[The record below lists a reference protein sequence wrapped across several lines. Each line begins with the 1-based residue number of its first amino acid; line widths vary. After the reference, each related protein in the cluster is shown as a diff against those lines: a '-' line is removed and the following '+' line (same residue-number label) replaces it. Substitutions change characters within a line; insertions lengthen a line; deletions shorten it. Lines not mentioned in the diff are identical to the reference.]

1 MCTALNGGERGDEVN
16 AIIPIGNHEIS
27 VKIYNG
33 QRVVTFKDID
43 MVHERPEG
51 TARKRFADNRERFI
65 EGTDYFVVTPKILEE
80 SQKSEKRT
88 SGIYEVNPRGTAFIT
103 ESGYLMLV
111 KSFTDDLAWDVQRKL
126 VGSYFRVKEAVN
138 TELSPQ
144 LQMLQGILNQM
155 VQKELADKE
164 RDRQIAEVKE
174 TAQKAVETAERMKD
188 ELTSPFDNWRDD
200 INKKVRKIS
209 NESQKP
215 YQQLFTEMYSDLE
228 WIARCDLSTRQRN
241 KRERM
246 ERSGCTKSE
255 IQKETTKIAVIE
267 DDARLKQIFEDI
279 VRKYSMR
286 YIA

>member
-27 VKIYNG
+27 LKIYNG

-51 TARKRFADNRERFI
+51 TARVTFNKHKDRFVLGE
-65 EGTDYFVVTPKILEE
+65 DYFVCQAYEAKE
-80 SQKSEKRT
+80 RF
-88 SGIYEVNPRGTAFIT
+88 GIIAPNGVALIT
-103 ESGYLMLV
+103 EQGYLMLV
-111 KSFTDDLAWDVQRKL
+111 KPFGDDLSWNVQRQL
-126 VGSYFRVKEAVN
+126 VN
-138 TELSPQ
+138 TYFKIKETVNEEFSPELQ
-144 LQMLQGILNQM
+144 ALQGILDQM
-155 VQKELADKE
+155 KRNEIENKE
-164 RDRQIAEVKE
+164 RDRKIAQAKE
-174 TAQKAVETAERMKD
+174 TADKAVETTERMKD
-188 ELTSPFDNWRDD
+188 ELISPFDNWREDV
-200 INKKVRKIS
+200 NKKVRRIS
-209 NESQKP
+209 QESGKL
-215 YQQLFTEMYSDLE
+215 YQQLFSEMYFDLE
-228 WIARCDLSTRQRN
+228 RTARCDLSTRQRN

-279 VRKYSMR
+279 VRKYSMK